1 MNNITNQILS
11 RMSAARR
18 NAESLMPRTPRQT
31 DESTLKQEQERKR
44 MAIAA
49 KTERLRELRLAKEA
63 AEKAAGLIPVQAQKQ
78 RAARN
83 KACSKQLKRD
93 PAALR

>member
-1 MNNITNQILS
+1 
-11 RMSAARR
+11 
-18 NAESLMPRTPRQT
+18 
-31 DESTLKQEQERKR
+31 

-63 AEKAAGLIPVQAQKQ
+63 AEKAAGLIPVQGQKQ

>member
-18 NAESLMPRTPRQT
+18 NAESLMPRQT
-31 DESTLKQEQERKR
+31 DECTLKQEQERKR

-63 AEKAAGLIPVQAQKQ
+63 AEKAAGLIPVQRQKQ
-78 RAARN
+78 QLRRKKRARN
-83 KACSKQLKRD
+83 G
-93 PAALR
+93 

>member
-18 NAESLMPRTPRQT
+18 NAESLMPRQT

-49 KTERLRELRLAKEA
+49 KTERLRELLLAKEA
-63 AEKAAGLIPVQAQKQ
+63 AEKAAGLIPVQGQKQ
-78 RAARN
+78 RAART
-83 KACSKQLKRD
+83 KACSKRLK
-93 PAALR
+93 

>member
-18 NAESLMPRTPRQT
+18 NAESLMPRQT
-31 DESTLKQEQERKR
+31 DESTVNQEQERKR

-63 AEKAAGLIPVQAQKQ
+63 AEKAAGLIPVQGQKQ
-78 RAARN
+78 RAART

>member
-1 MNNITNQILS
+1 M
-11 RMSAARR
+11 
-18 NAESLMPRTPRQT
+18 PRQT
-31 DESTLKQEQERKR
+31 DESTVKQEQERKR

-63 AEKAAGLIPVQAQKQ
+63 AEKAAGLIPVQGQKQ